1 MPQNAYQDAVNV
13 IALLAFAAQLIAILV
28 VIYAFAILAH
38 AILEE
43 DAILHVI
50 MYVIMIAKKRIYFIL
65 YCFFG

>member
-1 MPQNAYQDAVNV
+1 MPQNAYQDAVNA

-43 DAILHVI
+43 DAILHAI